1 MKMKKKNALL
11 FGLAAVAVAGLV
23 AYAYTR
29 SRKKKNEMAGHA
41 SDEGY
46 ETAHDVLFP
55 ENGKRD
61 RKLKFGPVIPS

>member
-1 MKMKKKNALL
+1 MKEKKKKALL
-11 FGLAAVAVAGLV
+11 LGLAAVAVAGIV
-23 AYAYTR
+23 VYAYTKT
-29 SRKKKNEMAGHA
+29 RKKNRHMASQA

-55 ENGKRD
+55 ENGKKD